1 MRLLE
6 SQYPKT
12 LILPAEEE
20 EEEEEEKEEEEEEG
34 GCIDEHNDDDYDNDD
49 DDDYKHRSLP
59 SLDREADVALVSALR
74 RDDAARRLASLAMR
88 PYVAGT
94 APDAN
99 DGVAG
104 GDGTL
109 SISFFENRA
118 KCIASRTLIPGN
130 RMRAFT
136 ATLTFFS
143 RALSFFGMLA
153 NCLH

>member
-1 MRLLE
+1 M
-6 SQYPKT
+6 
-12 LILPAEEE
+12 
-20 EEEEEEKEEEEEEG
+20 
-34 GCIDEHNDDDYDNDD
+34 
-49 DDDYKHRSLP
+49 
-59 SLDREADVALVSALR
+59 SALR